1 MALVQTS
8 DFVGEFKCPAD
19 QFNTQLLQLAI
30 DENENTVIRRIFG
43 AELGNEIIA
52 YIANPLPLNPDFEQ
66 VINSFEVDQNAGCSC
81 HGGLL
86 ESKGLKYALTSFIYR
101 EFQNSA
107 KLMPTQVGGLTRPK
121 VELSDSDMLPQ
132 AQLIM
137 KYNNG
142 VKTIWAIQCYVRE
155 NRETYPNANPQKFL
169 LDYIL

>member
-19 QFNTQLLQLAI
+19 PFNVQLLQFVM

-43 AELGNEIIA
+43 VELGNEIIA
-52 YIANPLPLNPDFEQ
+52 YIANPLPVNPDFEQ
-66 VINSFEVDQNAGCSC
+66 LINPFQVDQNTGCSC

-86 ESKGLKYALTSFIYR
+86 ESKGLKHALIAFIYR
-101 EFQNSA
+101 EFQTSA

-137 KYNNG
+137 KYNDG
-142 VKTIWAIQCYVRE
+142 VYTIRAIQCYVRE
-155 NRETYPNANPQKFL
+155 NRDTYPNANPQKFL